1 MVNVIGGFI
10 NAFLPLMALFLVR
23 LNEQSV
29 IVTRNYLD
37 DDYDFIVVGGGS
49 AGAAI
54 ANRLSEIP
62 QWKIL
67 LLEAGGPENIIS
79 DIPLGKSDW
88 SGRLETVL
96 TQRTTESDLIFSW
109 LAACTMQLTGID
121 WMYKTV
127 PQNRSC
133 LGLNNR
139 QSNWPR
145 GKVLGGSSVLNYM
158 LYVRGNSRDYDKWAI
173 ENPGWSYDDVL
184 PYFVRF
190 FVPSGLSQPVAN
202 SFLINRIFAICQVK
216 SEDNKDKRVVQNGLH
231 GQQGFLTVSTSRDI
245 TDIGK
250 LFTAAGEEF
259 GYPPI
264 DINGAQQTGFTVP
277 QGTIRRGSR
286 CSTSKAFLVPA
297 RNRTNLHILSF
308 AHVTQIVFNRNK
320 RAIGVKYLR
329 RGQEYG
335 VRVRKEIIVSGGAI
349 NSPQLLMLSGIGPQE
364 HLRRLGIPLVADLPV
379 GSNLQDHIYPSVYFD
394 IDKPVSILQRDV
406 VTAMSVQWVHA
417 DYRLF

>member
-1 MVNVIGGFI
+1 
-10 NAFLPLMALFLVR
+10 
-23 LNEQSV
+23 
-29 IVTRNYLD
+29 
-37 DDYDFIVVGGGS
+37 
-49 AGAAI
+49 
-54 ANRLSEIP
+54 
-62 QWKIL
+62 
-67 LLEAGGPENIIS
+67 
-79 DIPLGKSDW
+79 
-88 SGRLETVL
+88 
-96 TQRTTESDLIFSW
+96 
-109 LAACTMQLTGID
+109 MQLTGID
-121 WMYKTV
+121 WAYKTV

-133 LGLNNR
+133 LGLQNR

-173 ENPGWSYDDVL
+173 DNPGWSYDDVL
-184 PYFVRF
+184 PYF
-190 FVPSGLSQPVAN
+190 
-202 SFLINRIFAICQVK
+202 VK

-250 LFTAAGEEF
+250 LFPAAGEEF
-259 GYPPI
+259 GYPQI
-264 DINGAQQTGFTVP
+264 DINGAQQTGFTIP

-308 AHVTQIVFNRNK
+308 AHVTKIVFNRNK

-335 VRVRKEIIVSGGAI
+335 VRVKKEIIVSAGSI
-349 NSPQLLMLSGIGPQE
+349 NTPQLLMLSGIGPQD
-364 HLRRLGIPLVADLPV
+364 HLRSLGIPLVADLPV
-379 GSNLQDHIYPSVYFD
+379 GNNLQDHIYPSVYFD

-406 VTAMSVQWVHA
+406 VTAMSVQNYFLRGRGLLTTLGGVEVC
-417 DYRLF
+417 LLPFSF

>member
-1 MVNVIGGFI
+1 M
-10 NAFLPLMALFLVR
+10 R
-23 LNEQSV
+23 L
-29 IVTRNYLD
+29 
-37 DDYDFIVVGGGS
+37 
-49 AGAAI
+49 
-54 ANRLSEIP
+54 
-62 QWKIL
+62 
-67 LLEAGGPENIIS
+67 
-79 DIPLGKSDW
+79 
-88 SGRLETVL
+88 
-96 TQRTTESDLIFSW
+96 TE
-109 LAACTMQLTGID
+109 ID

-158 LYVRGNSRDYDKWAI
+158 LYVRGNSRDYDKWAT

-184 PYFVRF
+184 PYFV
-190 FVPSGLSQPVAN
+190 
-202 SFLINRIFAICQVK
+202 K
-216 SEDNKDKRVVQNGLH
+216 SEDNKDKRIVQNGLH

-250 LFTAAGEEF
+250 LFPAAGEEF
-259 GYPPI
+259 GYPQI
-264 DINGAQQTGFTVP
+264 DINGPQQTGFTVP

-308 AHVTQIVFNRNK
+308 AHVTKIVFNRNK

-335 VRVRKEIIVSGGAI
+335 VRVKKEIIVSGGAI
-349 NSPQLLMLSGIGPQE
+349 NSPQLLMLSGIGPQDD
-364 HLRRLGIPLVADLPV
+364 LRKLGIPLVADLPV

-406 VTAMSVQWVHA
+406 VTAMSVQ
-417 DYRLF
+417 